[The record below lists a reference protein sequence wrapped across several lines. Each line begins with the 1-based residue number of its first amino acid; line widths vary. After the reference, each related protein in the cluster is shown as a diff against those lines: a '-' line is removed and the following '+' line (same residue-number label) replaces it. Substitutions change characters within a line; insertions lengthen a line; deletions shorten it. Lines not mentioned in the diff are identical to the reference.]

1 MFYLHSSN
9 QTEFLAKS
17 LATLIAEDRSP
28 SLFRK
33 ELFLIQ
39 SRGMERMLAQYLSRT
54 FGVWCNADYLTPLQ
68 FFDYLMG
75 CAGIAVD
82 ELNYSRD
89 LLTWQLEKI
98 LRRLGDSHLS
108 TITTYLHGE
117 QSALKRFQLARQLA
131 HIFDQYQILRKDMLD
146 AWDRGALVTGD
157 ESEVWQRF
165 LWQRLREENRGQL
178 HRGEIILEVT
188 ARLQSIENGPTRL
201 PDRVFVFGLHTM
213 PPLFLSALHEISVW
227 TTIHLFLLSPCEM
240 YWGDIESPK
249 TVARRNFGGE
259 QGGQQEKHSELAYHP
274 LLVSLGRQGAHFQEM
289 LLDLVDYQEGYTGFL
304 NPAEDRKS
312 SLLNRLQADILSG
325 SISSESADNRI
336 ESDTSIQVIS
346 CHTRMRELAV
356 LKDYVL
362 SWLYENPSLQLHDI
376 IVMAPDIHQYA
387 QLIPA
392 VFHDIQHTIA
402 DRNKRIENRYF
413 DAFIKILEVFSGNY
427 GWSELINILELK
439 EVALRF
445 YLSQQDLQKLRE
457 WVLGAGI
464 RRGLSGKR
472 SENDDYSTTGSV
484 SWKSG
489 LDRMLM
495 GYAIDSEK
503 TVAGILPFT
512 EIEGSEGELLGKLC
526 LFVDIME
533 RYGELFALEKSL
545 ADWSHQLLSLSNEIF
560 LTPDSPEL
568 LEVNR
573 IISELNEIYSG
584 YHQDPVSLQVIT
596 AWLSSALVTRSSG
609 GFLGGKMTFCSMLPM
624 RSVPFQIICLLGLN
638 EGAFPKQDYLPTFDL
653 MARDYRHGDRSSRAD
668 DRYQFLEALVAAR
681 QRLYISYIGQSIQTN
696 EKIPPSV
703 VVSELLDCLCS
714 HYWARFQICHH
725 PLQPSHK
732 DYFSNNA
739 MLFSYD
745 EDACQISSNLQ
756 NRFRGSG
763 ISWMDP
769 VSTQTAE
776 TRYDYGEIARFL
788 VQPQIFYL
796 RYILGIHLN
805 QHQVL
810 PDDDEEFF
818 LDPLSQYLFDQKVT
832 EALKQSV
839 APKAILERFQAQAH
853 WPLGSP
859 GLISFEQRVEYLE
872 TFVDR
877 LTALDMGMTLHGF
890 RFELS
895 IDNFVLVGNL
905 PHCFEH
911 GQLLYRYAPLK
922 GKDLLLGWLCH
933 LVASRVRDQSFPTYI
948 IASDCALCFK
958 DGVGNDKDLRVL
970 LTLFS
975 EGCLR
980 VSRLL
985 VEPAFAY
992 AQQYLKNQRGGR
1004 KNPLEVATSVFQKS
1018 IENNYVPE
1026 WTLVYRH
1033 QSTDQILNDEF
1044 ESLCMEIMV
1053 PLLAAAQIVGET
1065 E

>member
-9 QTEFLAKS
+9 QTEFLAES

-28 SLFRK
+28 SLFKK

-39 SRGMERMLAQYLSRT
+39 SRGMERMLAQYLSKT

-68 FFDYLMG
+68 FFDYLIG
-75 CAGIAVD
+75 CAGLAVD
-82 ELNYSRD
+82 ELKYSRD

-98 LRRLGDSHLS
+98 LRSLGDSHLS
-108 TITTYLHGE
+108 TITTYLHGD
-117 QSALKRFQLARQLA
+117 QSALKRYQLARQLA

-146 AWDRGALVTGD
+146 AWDRGTLVTGD
-157 ESEVWQRF
+157 DSEVWQKF
-165 LWQRLREENRGQL
+165 LWQRLREDNRGQM
-178 HRGEIILEVT
+178 HRGEIIIELT
-188 ARLQSIENGPTRL
+188 ARLKSIESGPKPL

-213 PPLFLSALHEISVW
+213 PPLFLSALHELSVR
-227 TTIHLFLLSPCEM
+227 TTIHFFLLSPCEM
-240 YWGDIESPK
+240 YWGDIENPK
-249 TVARRNFGGE
+249 TAARRKFGG
-259 QGGQQEKHSELAYHP
+259 GQLGQPDQNTEWAYHP

-289 LLDLVDYQEGYTGFL
+289 LLDLVDYQEGYTAFL
-304 NPAEDRKS
+304 NPAGDQKS

-325 SISSESADNRI
+325 TISSETAGEPI

-376 IVMAPDIHQYA
+376 IVMAPDIHHYA

-392 VFHDIQHTIA
+392 VFFDIQHTIA
-402 DRNKRIENRYF
+402 DQNTRIENRYF
-413 DAFIKILEVFSGNY
+413 DVFLKVIDVFSGNY
-427 GWSELINILELK
+427 GWSELIGILETK
-439 EVALRF
+439 EVAHRF
-445 YLSQQDLQKLRE
+445 SLSPQDLQKLRE

-472 SENDDYSTTGSV
+472 VENHDFSVTGSV

-495 GYAIDSEK
+495 GYAIDSEE
-503 TVAGILPFT
+503 TVDGILPFT
-512 EIEGSEGELLGKLC
+512 EIEGNDGELLGKLC
-526 LFVDIME
+526 LFIDILE
-533 RYGELFALEKSL
+533 RYGEVFASEKPL
-545 ADWSHQLLSLSNEIF
+545 ADWSQQLLSLSNEIF

-573 IISELNEIYSG
+573 VFTEVDELFSD
-584 YHQDPVSLQVIT
+584 YHQDPVSFEVIT
-596 AWLSSALVTRSSG
+596 AWVSSAIVTRSSG

-653 MARDYRHGDRSSRAD
+653 MARDYRQGDRSSRAD
-668 DRYQFLEALVAAR
+668 DRYQFLEAIVAAR
-681 QRLYISYIGQSIQTN
+681 QRLYISHIGQSIQTN

-714 HYWARFQICHH
+714 HYWERFKINHH

-732 DYFSNNA
+732 DYFSNNTE
-739 MLFSYD
+739 LFSYD

-756 NRFRGSG
+756 NRFKTRS
-763 ISWMDP
+763 ISWMDSE
-769 VSTQTAE
+769 STQMVE
-776 TRYDYGEIARFL
+776 TRYDYGELARFL
-788 VQPQIFYL
+788 VQPQIYYV

-805 QHQVL
+805 QHQAF
-810 PDDDEEFF
+810 PDDDEEFH
-818 LDPLSQYLFDQKVT
+818 LDTLSQYLLDQEAM

-839 APKAILERFQAQAH
+839 APEAILERFQSHAW

-859 GLISFEQRVEYLE
+859 GLVSFEQRVAGLKR
-872 TFVDR
+872 FINR
-877 LTALDMGMTLHGF
+877 FAALDVGMSLPGL

-895 IDNFVLVGNL
+895 IDNFVLTGDL

-911 GQLLYRYAPLK
+911 AQLLYRFAPLK
-922 GKDLLLGWLCH
+922 GRDLLLGWLCH
-933 LVASRVRDQSFPTYI
+933 LVASRVRDQSFQTYI
-948 IASDCALCFK
+948 FARDRTVCFT
-958 DGVGNDKDLRVL
+958 DGAGNDKDLRL
-970 LTLFS
+970 LLNLFS
-975 EGCLR
+975 DGCQR

-992 AQQYLKNQRGGR
+992 AQQYLKNQGGGR
-1004 KNPLEVATSVFQKS
+1004 RNPLEVAASVCHRTL
-1018 IENNYVPE
+1018 ENNYVPE

-1033 QSTDQILNDEF
+1033 QSTQQILNDEF
-1044 ESLCMEIMV
+1044 ESLCMELLV
-1053 PLLAAAQIVGET
+1053 PILTVAQIVGET